1 MRSQASGCAAS
12 LALLLLLMLATCMLP
27 LAHCTALS
35 DDLSIRRPSWVEN
48 CPGPRKS
55 VHFSAL
61 QCAQPGTWHRGI
73 RQLSPTPFGR
83 SEGLG
88 RCDHTARATPCFYQR
103 SPSAAASVFFGGSSC
118 AANPSP
124 ESIALLRQRPR
135 SLQPVVAT
143 PII

>member
-1 MRSQASGCAAS
+1 MTHDVVSGNTRDQLQLLVFLRDNGRRTGIGEPRFAAELLRAPAQLRSSSAA
-12 LALLLLLMLATCMLP
+12 LA
-27 LAHCTALS
+27 
-35 DDLSIRRPSWVEN
+35 
-48 CPGPRKS
+48 
-55 VHFSAL
+55 
-61 QCAQPGTWHRGI
+61 PGTVVSANFHP
-73 RQLSPTPFGR
+73 LPFSTDCVELLPFRR

-103 SPSAAASVFFGGSSC
+103 PPSAAASVFFGGSSC
-118 AANPSP
+118 VANPSP